1 MAAYLTSSGIS
12 FSDGTTMASRRDIFP
27 TGTDWVFFQASAPTG
42 WTKQTT
48 HNNKALRL
56 VSGTGGGSGGSQPFT
71 TVCSPTFKYAGT
83 LTTTTA
89 SGNRALTTPMI
100 PSHLHNQPGRFV
112 VSAVPAL
119 YNPAGQFTG
128 WNGGD
133 LKRAPG
139 WSRVSSSTG
148 NNSVSPN
155 NSHNHP
161 VSASGPVN
169 TTFSLGVRYMNVI
182 VCSFNG

>member
-27 TGTDWVFFQASAPTG
+27 TGTDWVFFQSAAPTG

-56 VSGTGGGSGGSQPFT
+56 VSGTGAGSGGSQPFT
-71 TVCSPTFKYAGT
+71 TVCSPTFAYAGT
-83 LTTTTA
+83 LNTTTST
-89 SGNRALTTPMI
+89 GNHKLSSPQI
-100 PSHLHNQPGRFV
+100 PSHNHSQPGRFV

-133 LKRAPG
+133 VKRNPG
-139 WSRVSSSTG
+139 WSRVGSGTG
-148 NNSVSPN
+148 NNVPAAAN
-155 NSHNHP
+155 HNHP

-169 TTFSLGVRYMNVI
+169 TTFSLGVQYMNVI
-182 VCSFNG
+182 VCSFDG